1 MSLSFTTYSYRATA
15 MPLSGALQADLGI
28 RLSDYNIRV
37 YILGFDSITINTDS
51 VGIISDVPNLI
62 NHELS
67 IDSYRQYS
75 GFKRFFEPI
84 HSQIL
89 TNIDKLLQYEDPPI
103 SDISHAKEII
113 KEFAL
118 YINIDL
124 YSIDTPFVHINEDN
138 CVSIEW
144 RKNGK
149 TLYFEIE
156 NQIAE
161 FTKVWRDGKKTIA
174 RSGILNKNNYKE
186 VWEWLID
193 E

>member
-28 RLSDYNIRV
+28 RLSDYNIWV

-51 VGIISDVPNLI
+51 VGIISDVPDLI

-89 TNIDKLLQYEDPPI
+89 TDIDKLLQYEDPPI

-118 YINIDL
+118 YVNIGQ
-124 YSIDTPFVHINEDN
+124 YSIDTPFIHINEDN

-144 RKNGK
+144 RKSVK

-161 FTKVWRDGKKTIA
+161 FHKGMERWQ
-174 RSGILNKNNYKE
+174 KNNCE
-186 VWEWLID
+186 IWHT
-193 E
+193 